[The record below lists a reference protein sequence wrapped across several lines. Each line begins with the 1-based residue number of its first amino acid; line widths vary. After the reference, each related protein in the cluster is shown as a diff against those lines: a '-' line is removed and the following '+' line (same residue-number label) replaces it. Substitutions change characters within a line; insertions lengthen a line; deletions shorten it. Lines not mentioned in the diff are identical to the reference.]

1 MIYFY
6 DGSFEGFLT
15 VVFEAF
21 RCKTEPEAI
30 ISACSNIQIPLG
42 EQITIPRDD
51 KKSDRVWKAI
61 EKKTNIKNARM
72 LNIAF
77 FAQEEQKEM
86 LLWRYLKKV
95 FTLADPGFYQNML
108 DEDVNGVIDMVRRV
122 KREVHRFQGFVRFEK
137 SADGIYFAPIDPDH
151 DIVRLLTSHFKS
163 RYADQPWVIYD
174 TKRNYGVYY
183 DTDKVMEV
191 VIDNPNFDMNTGNLK
206 EKAKDHD
213 QDHYRHMWQAYY
225 DAINIIDRKNHRQ
238 MKNYMPKRDW
248 KDLPE
253 KNKR

>member
-21 RCKTEPEAI
+21 RCKQEPEAI
-30 ISACSNIQIPLG
+30 IPTRSNIQIPMG
-42 EQITIPRDD
+42 EQVTIPRDD
-51 KKSDRVWKAI
+51 QKADRVWKAI
-61 EKKTNIKNARM
+61 KKKTNKKNARM

-77 FAQEEQKEM
+77 FAQEAQKEM

-95 FTLADPGFYQNML
+95 FTCSDPGFYQNML
-108 DEDVNGVIDMVRRV
+108 DEDVNGVVDMARRV

-137 SADGIYFAPIDPDH
+137 SVDGIYFAPIDPDH
-151 DIVRLLTSHFKS
+151 DIVRLLTSHFKA

-174 TKRNYGVYY
+174 TKRNYGIYF
-183 DTDKVMEV
+183 DTEKVLEV
-191 VIDNPNFDMNTGNLK
+191 VIDDPNFDINTGNLK
-206 EKAKDHD
+206 DHAKDHD

-225 DAINIIDRKNHRQ
+225 DAINIIERKNHRQ
-238 MKNYMPKRDW
+238 MKNYMPKRYW
-248 KDLPE
+248 KYLPE

>member
-21 RCKTEPEAI
+21 RCKQEPEAI
-30 ISACSNIQIPLG
+30 IPTRSNIQIPMG
-42 EQITIPRDD
+42 EQVTIPRDD
-51 KKSDRVWKAI
+51 QKADRVWMAI
-61 EKKTNIKNARM
+61 KKKTNKKNARM

-77 FAQEEQKEM
+77 FAQEAQKEM

-95 FTLADPGFYQNML
+95 FTCSDPGFYQNML
-108 DEDVNGVIDMVRRV
+108 DEDVNGVVDMARRV

-137 SADGIYFAPIDPDH
+137 SVDGIYFAPIDPDH
-151 DIVRLLTSHFKS
+151 DIVRLLTSHFKA

-174 TKRNYGVYY
+174 TKRNYGIYF
-183 DTDKVMEV
+183 DTEKVLEV
-191 VIDNPNFDMNTGNLK
+191 VIDDPNFDINTGNLK
-206 EKAKDHD
+206 DHAKDHD

-225 DAINIIDRKNHRQ
+225 DAINIIERKNHRQ
-238 MKNYMPKRDW
+238 MKNYMPKRYW
-248 KDLPE
+248 KYLPE